1 MNFETLLHRITETQ
15 RHLQQ
20 HALASVD
27 RLLTM
32 RNWLI
37 GCHIVEF
44 EQNGQDRAEYGKK
57 LLAQLSADLTRQG
70 LKGFSIRNLK
80 LFRQFYC
87 VYPQIG
93 QTVSAQ
99 FQQPNLSAQL
109 AGLQHLVL
117 PSPQAEQANYSPY
130 SPAPEVLLRHFS
142 FSHFVEFLRIDD
154 PLKRAFYEIEALKG
168 NWSVRQLQRQIGS
181 LLYERTGLSTD
192 KAALLAKIHQ
202 QQDLW
207 RIEDAI
213 RDPYILEFTG
223 LQERPEYSEYDLETA
238 LLTHLQAFLLELGR
252 GFCFEARQKRITID
266 NEHDRV
272 DLVFYHR
279 ILRCH
284 VLLDLKVR
292 PFQHGD
298 AGQMNFYLN
307 YFKDQMMTPDDNLPV
322 GIILCT
328 DKNETKVRYATGGLD
343 NRMFVSKYLV
353 LLPSEE
359 ELAAFI
365 RQDRERLEA
374 LLHDEEGKHA

>member
-1 MNFETLLHRITETQ
+1 MDFETLLHRITETQ

-20 HALASVD
+20 QAIASVD
-27 RLLTM
+27 RLLTA

-37 GCHIVEF
+37 GCYIVEF

-99 FQQPNLSAQL
+99 LQQSNFLAQL
-109 AGLQHLVL
+109 TGFQSFTL
-117 PSPQAEQANYSPY
+117 PAPQGAQANYSQY
-130 SPAPEVLLRHFS
+130 SPAPELLLRHFS
-142 FSHFVEFLRIDD
+142 FSHFAEFVRIDD

-181 LLYERTGLSTD
+181 LLYERTGLSTE
-192 KAALLAKIHQ
+192 KAALLGKIHQ
-202 QQDLW
+202 QQDTAQV
-207 RIEDAI
+207 EDVI

-238 LLTHLQAFLLELGR
+238 LLTHLQEFLLELGS

-284 VLLDLKVR
+284 ILIDLKVR

-307 YFKDQMMTPDDNLPV
+307 YFKDQMMAPDDNPPI

-343 NRMFVSKYLV
+343 NTMFVSKYLV
-353 LLPSEE
+353 VLPSEE

-374 LLHDEEGKHA
+374 LLHDE